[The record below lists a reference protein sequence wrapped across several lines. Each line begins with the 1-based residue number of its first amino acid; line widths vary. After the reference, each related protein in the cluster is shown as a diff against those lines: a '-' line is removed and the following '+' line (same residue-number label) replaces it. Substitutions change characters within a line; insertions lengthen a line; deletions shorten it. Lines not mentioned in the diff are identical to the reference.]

1 MTVDDHTRLTL
12 VRPNIFGYHVD
23 TIPHLESPYHYTD
36 IGTHY
41 FKIRLYLHQGKA
53 SQEIDK
59 RFSAF
64 IEPLKVIRN
73 NLVSLQ
79 EVENITGK
87 TGDYTVSL
95 LFNLT

>member
-1 MTVDDHTRLTL
+1 MDYSPMTVDDHTRLTL

-53 SQEIDK
+53 SHEIDK
-59 RFSAF
+59 RFSSF
-64 IEPLKVIRN
+64 IGPLKVIRN
-73 NLVSLQ
+73 NL
-79 EVENITGK
+79 
-87 TGDYTVSL
+87 
-95 LFNLT
+95 